1 MSVKNAAL
9 FFEKCAAQPKM
20 LARYEIMPV
29 PDMLFAASCEG
40 YAFNVDDLS
49 KLIGGM
55 EVWRIMQVDKQ
66 EINGEST
73 LWRYMWG
80 RSRLDYVVNELWSKT
95 DEATRKSLIDGG
107 EK

>member
-1 MSVKNAAL
+1 MSLKNAAL
-9 FFEKCAAQPKM
+9 FFEKCAVQPKM
-20 LARYEIMPV
+20 LARYETMPV

-40 YAFNVDDLS
+40 YTFNVEDLG

-66 EINGEST
+66 EINGESA

-80 RSRLDYVVNELWSKT
+80 RSRLDYVVKELWLKT
-95 DEATRKSLIDGG
+95 DAATRKSLIDGG